1 MSQNSDSCSYES
13 NEDDQKITCE
23 GCLYDAPGQRHH
35 MGVGGCLE
43 VSYFPDAD
51 IDQYFPYQDYQS
63 QNDQTTISES
73 D

>member
-1 MSQNSDSCSYES
+1 MSQSSDFHSYSCPHK
-13 NEDDQKITCE
+13 DQKITCE

-43 VSYFPDAD
+43 VSYYHDHQD
-51 IDQYFPYQDYQS
+51 QDYQS
-63 QNDQTTISES
+63 MTSES

>member
-1 MSQNSDSCSYES
+1 MSQNSDSRSYS
-13 NEDDQKITCE
+13 SDNNEDDQKITCE

-43 VSYFPDAD
+43 VSYFP
-51 IDQYFPYQDYQS
+51 YHDYQS
-63 QNDQTTISES
+63 QGDQSMTSES